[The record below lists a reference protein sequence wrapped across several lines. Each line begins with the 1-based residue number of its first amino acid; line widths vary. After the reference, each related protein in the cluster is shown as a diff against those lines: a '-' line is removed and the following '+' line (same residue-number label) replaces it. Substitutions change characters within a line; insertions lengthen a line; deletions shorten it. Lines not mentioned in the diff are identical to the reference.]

1 MPKKSLNS
9 LTDPGEYE
17 VVLKDVRVERFNPGR
32 GVVGQ
37 RMCWT
42 LAVDGGEHDK
52 QPIYLTMP
60 LLDELPWSTCKALRA
75 FGLEVNGKWSL
86 ESDANGR
93 VVDPKLRP
101 GARARATI
109 AKDRSGKA
117 SVRLGPA
124 ASAVNGSAI

>member
-1 MPKKSLNS
+1 MAKKTLTS
-9 LTDPGEYE
+9 LTDPGEYD

-37 RMCWT
+37 RVCWT

-60 LLDELPWSTCKALRA
+60 LLEVLPWAACKALRA

-86 ESDANGR
+86 ESDAAGR
-93 VVDPKLRP
+93 VLDPRLRP
-101 GARARATI
+101 GARAHATI
-109 AKDRSGKA
+109 VKDRTGKA
-117 SVRLGPA
+117 SVRLAPTVSA
-124 ASAVNGSAI
+124 ANGSA